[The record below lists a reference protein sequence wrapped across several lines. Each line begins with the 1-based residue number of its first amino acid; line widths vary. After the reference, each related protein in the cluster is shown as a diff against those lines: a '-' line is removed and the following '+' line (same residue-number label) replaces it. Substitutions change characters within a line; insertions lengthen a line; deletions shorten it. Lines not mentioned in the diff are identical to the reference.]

1 MKTKKSKRQSLI
13 IELSLLIL
21 GVFIVSVTYNTLIIP
36 NDIVVGGTT
45 GIGII
50 FNKLFGWNIK
60 LFVLISG
67 IILLFIS
74 FIFLG
79 YKKTGRTII
88 GTLLYPL
95 MLAITLPLSEYL
107 APYLKFDDFIVIIIL
122 SGTFL
127 GLGFGLIYKA
137 RFTTGGIDVVMQL
150 INKYLKVPEGK
161 ASKIANMA
169 VVLVALPV
177 NGIKSV
183 VYSAITLIYEEI
195 VTNKITIGISDSKVF
210 FVYTRRIDD
219 IRDALVRNGKVGFT
233 IIPTVGG
240 YSHYK
245 GEMLM
250 CVIST
255 SNYYAFKQIV
265 LDIDPNAFFVIN
277 DVYEVNGGYKR
288 QHLPFL

>member
-67 IILLFIS
+67 LILLFIS

-219 IRDALVRNGKVGFT
+219 VRDALVRNGKVGFT

>member
-1 MKTKKSKRQSLI
+1 MKSKKLKRNRILIEMSLF
-13 IELSLLIL
+13 IL
-21 GVFIVSVTYNTLIIP
+21 GTFIVALTYNALVIP
-36 NDIVVGGTT
+36 NNIVVGGTT

-60 LFVLISG
+60 MFVLLSG
-67 IILLFIS
+67 IALLFIS

-79 YKKTGRTII
+79 YKKTRRTII
-88 GTLLYPL
+88 GTFLYPI
-95 MLAITLPLSEYL
+95 MLAVTLPLANL
-107 APYLKFDDFIVIIIL
+107 ITPYLKFDDFIVITIL
-122 SGTFL
+122 SGTFM

-137 RFTTGGIDVVMQL
+137 RYTTGGIDVVMQL
-150 INKYLKVPEGK
+150 LNKYLKIPEGK
-161 ASKIANMA
+161 ASKIANLS

-177 NGIKSV
+177 NGVTSV

-219 IRDALVRNGKVGFT
+219 IRDALVRNGRVGFT

-255 SNYYAFKQIV
+255 NNYYAFKQIV

-277 DVYEVNGGYKR
+277 DVYEVNGGYKK

>member
-21 GVFIVSVTYNTLIIP
+21 GVFIVSVTYNTIIIP

-67 IILLFIS
+67 LILLFIS

-95 MLAITLPLSEYL
+95 MLAITLPLSKYL

-219 IRDALVRNGKVGFT
+219 VRDALVRNGKVGFT

>member
-1 MKTKKSKRQSLI
+1 MKAKKNKRYRMI
-13 IELSLLIL
+13 YEILLFVI
-21 GVFIVSVTYNTLIIP
+21 GVFIAALTYNTLIIP
-36 NDIVVGGTT
+36 NGIVVGGTT

-60 LFVLISG
+60 LFVLITG
-67 IILLFIS
+67 VILLFVS
-74 FIFLG
+74 FIFMG
-79 YKKTGRTII
+79 YKKTRRNII
-88 GTLLYPL
+88 GTFLYPA
-95 MLAITLPLSEYL
+95 MLAITLPLSKL
-107 APYLKFDDFIVIIIL
+107 IIPYIKFDDFIVLIIL

-137 RFTTGGIDVVMQL
+137 GFTTGGIDVIMQL
-150 INKYLKVPEGK
+150 MNKYLKIPEGK
-161 ASKIANMA
+161 ASKFANLI

-177 NGIKSV
+177 NGLASV
-183 VYSAITLIYEEI
+183 VYSAITLIYEEV
-195 VTNKITIGISDSKVF
+195 VTNKITIGISDSKLF

-219 IRDALVRNGKVGFT
+219 VRDALVRTGKMGFT
-233 IIPTVGG
+233 IIPTEGG
-240 YSHYK
+240 YSHYR
-245 GEMLM
+245 GQMLM

-255 SNYYAFKQIV
+255 SDYYRFRQVV

>member
-1 MKTKKSKRQSLI
+1 MKSEKIKRNRMLV
-13 IELSLLIL
+13 EVFLFVL
-21 GVFIVSVTYNTLIIP
+21 GTFIVALTYNTLVIP
-36 NDIVVGGTT
+36 NNIVVGGTT

-67 IILLFIS
+67 IALLFIS

-79 YKKTGRTII
+79 YKKTKRTII
-88 GTLLYPL
+88 GTFLYPI
-95 MLAITLPLSEYL
+95 MLAITLPLANL
-107 APYLKFDDFIVIIIL
+107 IIPYLKFDDFIVITLL
-122 SGTFL
+122 SGTFM

-137 RFTTGGIDVVMQL
+137 RYTTGGIDVVMQL
-150 INKYLKVPEGK
+150 LNKYLKIPEGK
-161 ASKIANMA
+161 ASKIANLS

-177 NGIKSV
+177 NGITSV

-210 FVYTRRIDD
+210 FVYTRKIDD
-219 IRDALVRNGKVGFT
+219 VRDALVRNGKIGFT

-255 SNYYAFKQIV
+255 NNYYAFKQTV

-277 DVYEVNGGYKR
+277 DVYEVNGGYKK

>member
-1 MKTKKSKRQSLI
+1 MKTKRNRRRS
-13 IELSLLIL
+13 IL
-21 GVFIVSVTYNTLIIP
+21 VESAYFIVGVFIVAVTYNALIIP
-36 NDIVVGGTT
+36 NNIVVGGTT

-50 FNKLFGWNIK
+50 FHELFGWNIK

-67 IILLFIS
+67 LILLFIS

-79 YKKTGRTII
+79 YKKTKRTII

-107 APYLKFDDFIVIIIL
+107 ASYLNFDDFIVIIIL

-137 RFTTGGIDVVMQL
+137 RYTTGGIDVIMQL
-150 INKYLKVPEGK
+150 LNKYLKIPEGK
-161 ASKIANMA
+161 ASKIANMG

-183 VYSAITLIYEEI
+183 VYSAITLIFEEF

-219 IRDALVRNGKVGFT
+219 VRDALVRNGRVGFT

-255 SNYYAFKQIV
+255 NNYYAFKQTV
-265 LDIDPNAFFVIN
+265 LDIDPNAFFIIN

>member
-21 GVFIVSVTYNTLIIP
+21 GVFIVSVTYNTIIIP

-67 IILLFIS
+67 LILLFIS

-219 IRDALVRNGKVGFT
+219 VRDALVRNGKVGFT

>member
-1 MKTKKSKRQSLI
+1 MKTKKNHRRSMLVEAALFI
-13 IELSLLIL
+13 V
-21 GVFIVSVTYNTLIIP
+21 GVFIVAVTYNALIIP
-36 NDIVVGGTT
+36 NNIVVGGTT

-50 FNKLFGWNIK
+50 FHRLLGWNIK

-79 YKKTGRTII
+79 YKKTKRTVI

-107 APYLKFDDFIVIIIL
+107 ASYLKFDDFIVIIIL

-137 RFTTGGIDVVMQL
+137 RYTTGGIDVVMQL
-150 INKYLKVPEGK
+150 LNKYLKIPEGK
-161 ASKIANMA
+161 ASKIANMG

-183 VYSAITLIYEEI
+183 VYSAITLIFEEI

-219 IRDALVRNGKVGFT
+219 VRDALVRNGRVGFT

-240 YSHYK
+240 YSHYR

-255 SNYYAFKQIV
+255 GNYYAFKQTV

>member
-1 MKTKKSKRQSLI
+1 MKSKKAKRNRFLIEMSLFV
-13 IELSLLIL
+13 L
-21 GVFIVSVTYNTLIIP
+21 GTFIVSLTYNALVIP
-36 NDIVVGGTT
+36 NNIVVGGTT

-60 LFVLISG
+60 LFVLLSG
-67 IILLFIS
+67 VFLLFIS

-79 YKKTGRTII
+79 YKKTRRTII
-88 GTLLYPL
+88 GTFLYPL
-95 MLAITLPLSEYL
+95 MLSATLPLANML
-107 APYLKFDDFIVIIIL
+107 IPHLKFDDFIVIVIL
-122 SGTFL
+122 SGTFM

-137 RFTTGGIDVVMQL
+137 RYTTGGIDVIMQL
-150 INKYLKVPEGK
+150 LNKYLKIPEGK
-161 ASKIANMA
+161 ASKIANMF
-169 VVLVALPV
+169 VVIVALPV

-219 IRDALVRNGKVGFT
+219 VRDALVRNGKVGFT

-255 SNYYAFKQIV
+255 NNYYAFKQIV

>member
-1 MKTKKSKRQSLI
+1 MKTKKNRRRSMLVEAALFI
-13 IELSLLIL
+13 V
-21 GVFIVSVTYNTLIIP
+21 GVFIVAVTYNALIIP
-36 NDIVVGGTT
+36 NNIVVGGTT

-50 FNKLFGWNIK
+50 FHSLLGWNIK

-67 IILLFIS
+67 VILLFIS

-79 YKKTGRTII
+79 YKKTKRTVI

-107 APYLKFDDFIVIIIL
+107 ASYLKFDDFIVIIIL

-137 RFTTGGIDVVMQL
+137 RYTTGGIEVVMQL
-150 INKYLKVPEGK
+150 LNKYLKIPEGK
-161 ASKIANMA
+161 ASKIANMG

-183 VYSAITLIYEEI
+183 VYSAITLIFEEI

-219 IRDALVRNGKVGFT
+219 VRDALVRNGRVGFT

-240 YSHYK
+240 YSHYR

-255 SNYYAFKQIV
+255 GNYYAFKQTV

>member
-1 MKTKKSKRQSLI
+1 MKTKKNRRRSMLVEAALFI
-13 IELSLLIL
+13 V
-21 GVFIVSVTYNTLIIP
+21 GVFIVAVTYNALIIP
-36 NDIVVGGTT
+36 NNIVVGGTT

-50 FNKLFGWNIK
+50 FHSLLGWNIK

-67 IILLFIS
+67 VILLFIS

-79 YKKTGRTII
+79 YKKTKRTVI

-95 MLAITLPLSEYL
+95 MLAIILPLSEYL
-107 APYLKFDDFIVIIIL
+107 ASYLRFDDFIVIIIL

-137 RFTTGGIDVVMQL
+137 RYTTGGIDVVMQL
-150 INKYLKVPEGK
+150 LNKYLKIPEGK
-161 ASKIANMA
+161 ASKIANMG

-183 VYSAITLIYEEI
+183 VYSAITLIFEEI

-219 IRDALVRNGKVGFT
+219 VRDALVRNGRVGFT

-240 YSHYK
+240 YSHYR

-255 SNYYAFKQIV
+255 GNYYAFKQTV

>member
-1 MKTKKSKRQSLI
+1 MKNRKNKRNRILYEILLFI
-13 IELSLLIL
+13 I
-21 GVFIVSVTYNTLIIP
+21 GVFIVALTYNALVIP
-36 NDIVVGGTT
+36 NNIVIGGTT
-45 GIGII
+45 GVGII
-50 FNKLFGWNIK
+50 FKKLFGWNIK

-67 IILLFIS
+67 VFLLIISFLFIG
-74 FIFLG
+74 F
-79 YKKTGRTII
+79 KKTRRNII
-88 GTLLYPL
+88 GTFLYPA
-95 MLAITLPLSEYL
+95 MLAVTIPISDWLV
-107 APYLKFDDFIVIIIL
+107 PYLKFDDFIVLALL

-137 RFTTGGIDVVMQL
+137 GFTTGGIDIVMQL
-150 INKYLKVPEGK
+150 LNKYLKIPEGK
-161 ASKIANMA
+161 ASKISNMF
-169 VVLVALPV
+169 VVIAALPI
-177 NGIKSV
+177 NGLVSV

-195 VTNKITIGISDSKVF
+195 ITNKITIGISDSKVF
-210 FVYTRRIDD
+210 YVYTRRIDD
-219 IRDALVRNGKVGFT
+219 IRDALVRIGKIGFT

-255 SNYYAFKQIV
+255 SDYYRFKQIV

>member
-1 MKTKKSKRQSLI
+1 MKTKASRRKSVLVEAAFFI
-13 IELSLLIL
+13 V
-21 GVFIVSVTYNTLIIP
+21 GVFIVAVTYNALIIP
-36 NDIVVGGTT
+36 NNIVVGGTT

-50 FNKLFGWNIK
+50 FHELFGWNIK

-67 IILLFIS
+67 VILLFIS

-79 YKKTGRTII
+79 YKKTRRTII

-107 APYLKFDDFIVIIIL
+107 ASYLKFDDFIVIIIL

-137 RFTTGGIDVVMQL
+137 RYTTGGIDVIMQL
-150 INKYLKVPEGK
+150 LNKYLKIPEGK
-161 ASKIANMA
+161 ASKISNMG

-183 VYSAITLIYEEI
+183 VYSAIILIFEEV

-219 IRDALVRNGKVGFT
+219 VRDALVRNGRVGFT

-255 SNYYAFKQIV
+255 NNYYAFKQTV

>member
-1 MKTKKSKRQSLI
+1 MKTKKSRRNSLI
-13 IELSLLIL
+13 YEIMFFVL
-21 GVFIVSVTYNTLIIP
+21 GVFIVSVTYNALIIP
-36 NDIVVGGTT
+36 NNIVVGGTT

-60 LFVLISG
+60 LFVLLSG
-67 IILLFIS
+67 VALLIIS
-74 FIFLG
+74 FLFLG
-79 YKKTGRTII
+79 YKKTRRTIV
-88 GTLLYPL
+88 GTFLYPL
-95 MLAITLPLSEYL
+95 MLSATLPLAERL
-107 APYLKFDDFIVIIIL
+107 IPYLKFDDIIVITML
-122 SGTFL
+122 SGTFM
-127 GLGFGLIYKA
+127 GIGFGLIYKA
-137 RFTTGGIDVVMQL
+137 RFTTGGIDVIMQL
-150 INKYLKVPEGK
+150 LNKYLKIPEGK
-161 ASKIANMA
+161 ASKISNLF

-177 NGIKSV
+177 NGIISV

-219 IRDALVRNGKVGFT
+219 VRDALVRSGKVGFT

-255 SNYYAFKQIV
+255 NNYYAFKEIV